1 MYGSPFQVRNFFYF
15 FFQID
20 FQDLRDFRSSFDG
33 TVTLQHQTY
42 LIRQC
47 DQKLIV
53 AIIPA
58 CRLTKK

>member
-1 MYGSPFQVRNFFYF
+1 MT
-15 FFQID
+15 
-20 FQDLRDFRSSFDG
+20 FDG

-47 DQKLIV
+47 DQKLII